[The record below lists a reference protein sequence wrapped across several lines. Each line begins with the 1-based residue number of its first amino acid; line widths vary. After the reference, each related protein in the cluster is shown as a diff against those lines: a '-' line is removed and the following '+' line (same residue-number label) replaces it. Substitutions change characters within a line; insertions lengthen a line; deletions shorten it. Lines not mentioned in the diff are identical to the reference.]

1 MMGAEGRDLRD
12 EPFVRSL
19 LEKLPSGARDSFSD
33 EQLLALKVALGGR
46 AWGVH
51 AVDWRW
57 TLKLWHWHYYFVLLA
72 GRNRRDLSRR
82 EREIA
87 RIALALFLAGFVVFR
102 RFWVCWSFIW
112 PNPLWELICCRD
124 FRLASVAGFRTPSCA
139 DQFGML
145 RRNIFC
151 IVMPF
156 VI

>member
-87 RIALALFLAGFVVFR
+87 RIALALFLAGFVVFSTLLGLLVLYLAKSALGIDLLPG
-102 RFWVCWSFIW
+102 FSFGIW
-112 PNPLWELICCRD
+112 GWFQD
-124 FRLASVAGFRTPSCA
+124 SF
-139 DQFGML
+139 L
-145 RRNIFC
+145 R
-151 IVMPF
+151 
-156 VI
+156 